1 MLKTLNDKLRNMRET
16 RIKCEELAMTMSF
29 LEGGEIKTL
38 KSYLRKYNDDNDNDQ
53 LRENVDTEVN
63 SLINIADLKRKQE
76 DLLGVI
82 GGDKEYEEKKAK
94 HDAEMSDSK
103 FGHLSWLNKLI
114 DLNSELNS
122 DVCLDQKITNLS

>member
-1 MLKTLNDKLRNMRET
+1 
-16 RIKCEELAMTMSF
+16 MTMSF